1 MDFLICVIA
10 GDHGCGKTCL
20 LTLYSSSEFPTDYI
34 PTCHDD
40 YHKDETIDSQTV
52 KVYYQG
58 SAGSD
63 DYDFFNKTHF
73 SQADA
78 VAICFA
84 IDSKE
89 SFESV
94 EKKWKPK
101 IDKYNHEKIK
111 TEAEDLAKK
120 IGAQIYIECSA
131 KENIN
136 VDKVFEELARVA
148 LKERPI
154 RQQREEREKMEF
166 EEKLRSEHPENE
178 ESDPSDNE

>member
-10 GDHGCGKTCL
+10 GDHGCGKTSL
-20 LTLYSSSEFPTDYI
+20 LTVYSSSEFPTDYI
-34 PTCHDD
+34 PICHDD
-40 YHKDETIDSQTV
+40 YHKDETIDSQTI
-52 KVYYQG
+52 KVYYQDC
-58 SAGSD
+58 AGSD
-63 DYDFFNKTHF
+63 NYDFFNKTHF

-84 IDSKE
+84 IDPKE
-89 SFESV
+89 SFETK
-94 EKKWKPK
+94 EKTALL
-101 IDKYNHEKIK
+101 ISK

-154 RQQREEREKMEF
+154 RQQREKREKMEF

-178 ESDPSDNE
+178 VSDPSDNE